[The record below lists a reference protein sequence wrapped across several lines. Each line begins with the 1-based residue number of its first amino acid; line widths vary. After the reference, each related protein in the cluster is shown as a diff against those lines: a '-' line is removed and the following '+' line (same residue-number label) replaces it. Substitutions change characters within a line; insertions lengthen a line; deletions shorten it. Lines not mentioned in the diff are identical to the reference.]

1 MAVPRRSGLGDVLLF
16 LAVVA
21 VAAGL
26 RAGYLTLAA
35 DSGRTAGPL
44 LVQGADP
51 DQEALAANLKEHQ
64 QFAGPAPFA
73 AGEELTAH
81 VAPGYPGLLGLVAR
95 LPVDVDRTVRWAQCG
110 LGALTAGLYFLFAR
124 RAFRS
129 LLVASLAGFAA
140 ALHPFWVVNTA
151 EVSDGVLAT
160 FLLAAC
166 LFLGARAGQAG
177 GPLTSLLYGLGL
189 AALALVRALLLPFA
203 FVALLWFLLRCRT
216 LARGWLLALLA
227 FLGFA
232 NGLAPWTLR
241 NFQAFGDVLPV
252 VDSGYLHLWMGNN
265 PRATGGPLEAS
276 TMLEALGQQR
286 GQAPA
291 EVSRE
296 LAEQPQKDRYRGLAG
311 AVVQEVRDNPL
322 GTVRRRLWAG
332 LYFLYGEHW
341 FKDQQL
347 AQPATATLQAAD
359 NPENAEGN
367 APPPPAPLAAWVTGY
382 APLILAGT
390 LLGVLLLGVLGWRWT
405 YAWRR
410 ASMPAALAVLWVP
423 LPYLLSHAEALGGPR
438 LPLDGV
444 LICYAAFAVA
454 CLVPGIGRGLL
465 HGADDHPPVVNR

>member
-1 MAVPRRSGLGDVLLF
+1 MTAPRQFGLGDVLLF
-16 LAVVA
+16 VAVLA

-26 RAGYLTLAA
+26 RAGYLLFAA
-35 DSGRTAGPL
+35 DSGRTSGPVR
-44 LVQGADP
+44 VQGP
-51 DQEALAANLKEHQ
+51 EPGQGALVANLKEHQ

-73 AGEELTAH
+73 DAEELTAH

-124 RAFRS
+124 RAFSS
-129 LLVASLAGFAA
+129 LLVGSLAGFAA
-140 ALHPFWVVNTA
+140 ALHPFWVFNTA

-160 FLLAAC
+160 FLLGAC
-166 LFLGARAGQAG
+166 LFLGARAVQAG

-216 LARGWLLALLA
+216 QARGWLLALLA

-241 NFQAFGDVLPV
+241 NFQAFGDVLPIT
-252 VDSGYLHLWMGNN
+252 DSAYLHLWMGNN
-265 PRATGGPLEAS
+265 PKATGGPLDAS
-276 TMLEALGQQR
+276 TMLDALGQQR

-296 LAEQPQKDRYRGLAG
+296 LAGQPQKDRYRGLAG

-322 GTVRRRLWAG
+322 DTVRRRIWAG
-332 LYFLYGEHW
+332 LYFFFGEHW
-341 FKDQQL
+341 FKFQRL
-347 AQPATATLQAAD
+347 EEAVAVPTPHAE
-359 NPENAEGN
+359 NPEDAERTQ
-367 APPPPAPLAAWVTGY
+367 PPAPAPLAVWVTAY
-382 APLILAGT
+382 APLILAAT
-390 LLGVLLLGVLGWRWT
+390 LLGLLLLGVLGWRWT

-410 ASMPAALAVLWVP
+410 GSMPAALAVLWLP
-423 LPYLLSHAEALGGPR
+423 LPYLLSHAEALSGPR

-444 LICYAAFAVA
+444 LLCYAAFAVA

-465 HGADDHPPVVNR
+465 HGADDQPPPVNR